1 MKKKMFLA
9 LTCLFTL
16 GIVKSVAQ
24 TAVAALH
31 HNGSV
36 TLYSGSNLQA
46 ALTNSHKGDTLYLS
60 EGTFQ
65 KGNNYEAINVNNGQV
80 LIGTGEKTIIGESI
94 FINQNTSTKEND
106 CVLEGLNIKGDIQI
120 KNDISGMVISQC
132 QFDNL
137 RCEDNIILDCVIY
150 RSYIKKELELSMP
163 FSGLSVVN
171 SKVRSVHLTNGLTG
185 GNANFL
191 NCNINEFGVQ
201 DSESIFTNCIIQTQA
216 KRYSSNFIYCLMGT
230 NSAEDSRCTNCWT
243 IGSAILDDNLESSQK
258 LNDYLGN
265 DGTVVGIT
273 GGDNPY
279 TLTPSAPH
287 VASHKIEVDKANQKL
302 NVTLT
307 IEN

>member
-9 LTCLFTL
+9 SLCLLTL

-24 TAVAALH
+24 TSVVALH
-31 HNGSV
+31 HIGNV
-36 TLYSGSNLQA
+36 TLYSGGQLQE
-46 ALTNSHKGDTLYLS
+46 ALDASEQGDTLYLS
-60 EGTFQ
+60 EGSFT
-65 KGNNYEAINVNNGQV
+65 GGINLDHGQV
-80 LIGTGEKTIIGESI
+80 LIGTGEKTMIVGNVN
-94 FINQNTSTKEND
+94 INNSGNLNQDN

-120 KNDISGMVISQC
+120 IKSISGMVISQC

-137 RCEDNIILDCVIY
+137 NCEDNIELDCVIY
-150 RSYIKKELELSMP
+150 RSFIKKELTLSKP

-171 SKVRSVHLTNGLTG
+171 SKVESINLSNGLIG

-191 NCNINEFGVQ
+191 NCNIKEFSVQ
-201 DSESIFTNCIIQTQA
+201 DTESIFTNCIIESQNQHYA
-216 KRYSSNFIYCLMGT
+216 GNYIYCLMGT
-230 NSAEDSRCTNCWT
+230 KTAEDSRCTNCWT

-258 LNDYLGN
+258 LDEYIGN

-287 VASHKIEVDKANQKL
+287 VASHKIEVDKATQKL